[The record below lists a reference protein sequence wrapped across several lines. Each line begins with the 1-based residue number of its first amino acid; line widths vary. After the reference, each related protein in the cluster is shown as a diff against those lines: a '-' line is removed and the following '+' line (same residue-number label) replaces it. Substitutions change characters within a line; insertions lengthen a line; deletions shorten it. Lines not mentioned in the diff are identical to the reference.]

1 METSSLKVEISAQ
14 VTSQGLSLGLLN
26 SVLISQCREIE
37 EFLVDESDDGNI
49 TSLGSYPDSS
59 FRAQLSLLRFKDFEP
74 TTVHQQIK
82 TRFNDPVVSRLITDQ
97 IVLDSQR
104 KDLPQGPLLITV
116 FLKFTKKEYIVAPF
130 SCSLDDS
137 ESRRILCDLSRGDV
151 WRGVGTGPMPTAW
164 MRAYVSW
171 ILLDQLVRSTW
182 LLPSLSPIPK
192 PFNQQTQWSFGE
204 VRRRFWVMI
213 RVLQV

>member
-1 METSSLKVEISAQ
+1 MENSSLKVEISAQ

-59 FRAQLSLLRFKDFEP
+59 FRAQLSLVRFEDFEP

-82 TRFNDPVVSRLITDQ
+82 TRFNDPVLSRLITDQ

-130 SCSLDDS
+130 SSAPWTTAKVEGSCAICLEEMSEEGSEQEALCQPPECVHMFHEDCLTNWLDRHDS
-137 ESRRILCDLSRGDV
+137 CPLCRQSPNPL
-151 WRGVGTGPMPTAW
+151 TNK
-164 MRAYVSW
+164 
-171 ILLDQLVRSTW
+171 
-182 LLPSLSPIPK
+182 PSEALEK
-192 PFNQQTQWSFGE
+192 LGE
-204 VRRRFWVMI
+204 GFE
-213 RVLQV
+213 